1 MSMLMIL
8 LLVLI
13 VLSIGGGGFGY
24 SRFGIAGMS
33 PAALLVVVFVVLY
46 FTGALR

>member
-1 MSMLMIL
+1 MSLLMIL
-8 LLVLI
+8 LLVLL

-24 SRFGIAGMS
+24 SRFGAAGMS
-33 PAALLVVVFVVLY
+33 PAALILIIFVVLY

>member
-1 MSMLMIL
+1 MSLLMII
-8 LLVLI
+8 LLVLL

-24 SRFGIAGMS
+24 KRFGAVGMS
-33 PAALLVVVFVVLY
+33 PAALLLVLFVVLY

>member
-1 MSMLMIL
+1 MSLLMIL

-24 SRFGIAGMS
+24 SRFGAAGMS
-33 PAALLVVVFVVLY
+33 PAAILIIVLLALY
-46 FTGALR
+46 FTGNLK